1 MRILPYDRFAAVE
14 YAREWAYDRNPD
26 FYDFSSLGGD
36 CTSFASQCLFA
47 GTGIM
52 NFTPEVGWYYL
63 NANDRSAS
71 WTGVE
76 YFYRFLTEN
85 AINPIGN
92 GEGPFAQEV
101 SLNELRIGDFVQLG
115 GENGFYHT
123 LISVGFQQDGV
134 PLMAA
139 HSRDAYARPLT
150 AWIFQRLRCI
160 HVLAA
165 RKIDF

>member
-1 MRILPYDRFAAVE
+1 
-14 YAREWAYDRNPD
+14 
-26 FYDFSSLGGD
+26 
-36 CTSFASQCLFA
+36 
-47 GTGIM
+47 M

-63 NANDRSAS
+63 NANDRTAS

-85 AINPIGN
+85 TVNPIGN
-92 GEGPFAQEV
+92 GEGPFAEEV
-101 SLNELRIGDFVQLG
+101 SLQELRIGDFVQLG
-115 GENGFYHT
+115 GEDGFYHT
-123 LISVGFQQDGV
+123 LISVGFQSNGV

-139 HSRDAYARPLT
+139 HSRDTYARPLT
-150 AWIFQRLRCI
+150 SWIFQRLRCI